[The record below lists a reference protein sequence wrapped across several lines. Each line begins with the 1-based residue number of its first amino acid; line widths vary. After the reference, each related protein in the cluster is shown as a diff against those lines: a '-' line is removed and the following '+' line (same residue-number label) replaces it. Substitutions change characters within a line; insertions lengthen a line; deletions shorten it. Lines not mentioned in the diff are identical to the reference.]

1 MPVRCNKSGCR
12 YGSKG
17 KLYKGSNAKSKA
29 ARQGRAIKASQ
40 ARRGAGRR

>member
-1 MPVRCNKSGCR
+1 MPVKCSKSGCR

-17 KLYKGSNAKSKA
+17 KLYKGPGAKGKA
-29 ARQGRAIKASQ
+29 QRQGRAIKSSQ

>member
-1 MPVRCNKSGCR
+1 MPVRRSKAGYK

-17 KLYKGSNAKSKA
+17 KLYKGKGARAKA

-40 ARRGAGRR
+40 ARRKK